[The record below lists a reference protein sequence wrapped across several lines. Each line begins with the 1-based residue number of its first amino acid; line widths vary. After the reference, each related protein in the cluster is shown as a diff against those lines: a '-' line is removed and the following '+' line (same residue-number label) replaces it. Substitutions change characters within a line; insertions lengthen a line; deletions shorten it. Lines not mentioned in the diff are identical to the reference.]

1 MHGICRLCDG
11 TREICA
17 VCFQIRSICL
27 CEEFSTISCL
37 RCVKQPKT
45 AFVRVR
51 AFRYGLAA
59 FWNALKLGLL
69 RDQNI

>member
-1 MHGICRLCDG
+1 MRGTCRVCDG

-17 VCFQIRSICL
+17 ICFQVRLRCL
-27 CEEFSTISCL
+27 CEEFSAISCL
-37 RCVKQPKT
+37 RCVKQPNT
-45 AFVRVR
+45 AFMRVR

-59 FWNALKLGLL
+59 FWNALKMGIV

>member
-1 MHGICRLCDG
+1 MRGTCTICDG

-17 VCFQIRSICL
+17 ICFQVRVLCL
-27 CEEFSTISCL
+27 CEEFSSIGCL
-37 RCVKQPKT
+37 RCVRQPRT

-51 AFRYGLAA
+51 AFRYGVAA
-59 FWNALKLGLL
+59 FWNTLKLGLW